1 MYINH
6 VLRVS
11 TRSSGTHHLNTT
23 ILLQSLPSIELLSH
37 FTLLTNNLFSL
48 FLKMLLKSLGLLFLA
63 SVSVADLH
71 SYCACQFGRDKPI
84 DFETTKKVA
93 EDPCSNPFTWAPIV
107 YQPHQALTWA
117 ATDRVRWRGSYLQ
130 CASGEKCIDGDDF
143 VRQCRKFN
151 PNADGACVE
160 CPGWPSQSGN
170 GEIICN

>member
-1 MYINH
+1 
-6 VLRVS
+6 
-11 TRSSGTHHLNTT
+11 
-23 ILLQSLPSIELLSH
+23 
-37 FTLLTNNLFSL
+37 
-48 FLKMLLKSLGLLFLA
+48 MLLKSLGLLFLA
-63 SVSVADLH
+63 SVTVADLH
-71 SYCACQFGRDKPI
+71 SYCACQFGRDKEL